1 MYAGKTVSQNA
12 RWFPAHRPLK
22 GISVIGVGMRYEE
35 CEKMDESDAQARQDE
50 RSAMVG
56 QDADSPAN
64 EQNEQSSDTAQDV
77 AAVKKRLFVERTRIE
92 QLGRIRQLVFGSLD
106 GLLVPLG
113 VVSAVAGGTHNTQAI
128 IVAGVAEAFAGA
140 LSMGA
145 GEFISGRS
153 EAQVQQSEIEKE
165 RQEIERDPEFE
176 KAEMRALLENEGMSA
191 VDAAQ
196 VTETFARYPD
206 SYHKTM
212 VEKEL
217 GLQVDPQTVK
227 TPEALTMSASYLVG
241 SFFPLIAYFFLPPVP
256 QALIV
261 SILLTI
267 VALVIVGVI
276 KGRLANLNLFRSALE
291 VVVVGTASA
300 LGGYLLGV
308 VIPHLLGY

>member
-1 MYAGKTVSQNA
+1 
-12 RWFPAHRPLK
+12 
-22 GISVIGVGMRYEE
+22 
-35 CEKMDESDAQARQDE
+35 MDERDTHMRGEVRSAVTGQDMASPTNNQDDQSDA
-50 RSAMVG
+50 S
-56 QDADSPAN
+56 
-64 EQNEQSSDTAQDV
+64 AQDSV
-77 AAVKKRLFVERTRIE
+77 AVKKRLFAERVRIE
-92 QLGRIRQLVFGSLD
+92 QLGRVRQLVFGSLD

-113 VVSAVAGGTHNTQAI
+113 VVSAVAGGTGSTQAV
-128 IVAGVAEAFAGA
+128 IVAGIAEAFAGA

-196 VTETFARYPD
+196 VTEAFARYPD

-256 QALIV
+256 QALVV

-267 VALVIVGVI
+267 VALVVVGVI

-300 LGGYLLGV
+300 LGGYFLGV
-308 VIPHLLGY
+308 VIPRLFGF

>member
-1 MYAGKTVSQNA
+1 
-12 RWFPAHRPLK
+12 
-22 GISVIGVGMRYEE
+22 
-35 CEKMDESDAQARQDE
+35 MDEGDAQAREDGRSTMADQDATPPANDQDE
-50 RSAMVG
+50 QS
-56 QDADSPAN
+56 DA
-64 EQNEQSSDTAQDV
+64 
-77 AAVKKRLFVERTRIE
+77 AAHDPNTVKQRLFAERTRIE

-113 VVSAVAGGTHNTQAI
+113 VVSAVAGGTGNTRAV
-128 IVAGVAEAFAGA
+128 IVAGIAEAFAGA

-153 EAQVQQSEIEKE
+153 EAQVQRSEIEKE
-165 RQEIERDPEFE
+165 RREIERDPEFE

-191 VDAAQ
+191 ADAAQ

-241 SFFPLIAYFFLPPVP
+241 SFFPLVAYFFLPPVP
-256 QALIV
+256 QALVV

-267 VALVIVGVI
+267 LALVIVGVI

-291 VVVVGTASA
+291 VVVVGTVSA

-308 VIPHLLGY
+308 VIPHLFGF

>member
-1 MYAGKTVSQNA
+1 
-12 RWFPAHRPLK
+12 
-22 GISVIGVGMRYEE
+22 
-35 CEKMDESDAQARQDE
+35 MDERDTHMRGE
-50 RSAMVG
+50 VRSAVTG
-56 QDADSPAN
+56 
-64 EQNEQSSDTAQDV
+64 QDV
-77 AAVKKRLFVERTRIE
+77 ASPTNNQDDQSDASAQDTVAVKKRLFAERIRIE
-92 QLGRIRQLVFGSLD
+92 QLGRVRQLVFGSLD

-113 VVSAVAGGTHNTQAI
+113 VVSAVAGGTGNTQAV
-128 IVAGVAEAFAGA
+128 IVAGIAEAFAGA

-153 EAQVQQSEIEKE
+153 EAQVQRSEIEKE
-165 RQEIERDPEFE
+165 RQEIERDPVFE

-191 VDAAQ
+191 EDAAK

-256 QALIV
+256 QALVV

-267 VALVIVGVI
+267 VALVVVGVI

-308 VIPHLLGY
+308 VIPRLFGF

>member
-1 MYAGKTVSQNA
+1 
-12 RWFPAHRPLK
+12 
-22 GISVIGVGMRYEE
+22 
-35 CEKMDESDAQARQDE
+35 MDERDTQAREDG
-50 RSAMVG
+50 RSAVAG
-56 QDADSPAN
+56 QDAGSPASD
-64 EQNEQSSDTAQDV
+64 QIEQSVDTAQDV

-113 VVSAVAGGTHNTQAI
+113 VVSAVAGGTGNTQAV
-128 IVAGVAEAFAGA
+128 IVAGIAEAFAGA

-165 RQEIERDPEFE
+165 RQEIARDPEFE
-176 KAEMRALLENEGMSA
+176 KAEMRALLENEGMNSE
-191 VDAAQ
+191 DAAQ

-217 GLQVDPQTVK
+217 GLQMDPQTVK

-241 SFFPLIAYFFLPPVP
+241 SFFPLIAYFFLPVH
-256 QALIV
+256 QALVV

-267 VALVIVGVI
+267 LALIIVGVI
-276 KGRLANLNLFRSALE
+276 KGRLANLNLFRSSLE

-308 VIPHLLGY
+308 VIPRLFGF

>member
-1 MYAGKTVSQNA
+1 
-12 RWFPAHRPLK
+12 
-22 GISVIGVGMRYEE
+22 
-35 CEKMDESDAQARQDE
+35 MDESDAQAREDGH
-50 RSAMVG
+50 SAVAGRDAESSLNDQNG
-56 QDADSPAN
+56 QSPA
-64 EQNEQSSDTAQDV
+64 SAQDV
-77 AAVKKRLFVERTRIE
+77 VAVKKRLFAERIRIE

-113 VVSAVAGGTHNTQAI
+113 VVSAVAGGTGNTQAV

-145 GEFISGRS
+145 GEFIAARS
-153 EAQVQQSEIEKE
+153 EAQVQRSEIEKE
-165 RQEIERDPEFE
+165 RQEIEGDPEFE
-176 KAEMRALLENEGMSA
+176 LAEMKALLENEGLSA
-191 VDAAQ
+191 EDASQ
-196 VTETFARYPD
+196 VATTFARYPD
-206 SYHKTM
+206 AYHKTM

-256 QALIV
+256 QALVV

-267 VALVIVGVI
+267 LALIIVGII

-291 VVVVGTASA
+291 VVVVGTVSA

-308 VIPHLLGY
+308 VIPHLFGY